1 MQTARKPISG
11 PRTGHQ
17 TRRRWARAIRARRR
31 WIAAVFVAGAVAFGI
46 DAVSPAPPAV
56 TQIVVAANDLAPGAT
71 LASSDLRLADWPV
84 GLVPDAVAT
93 SMSQLIGHTLAAGLS
108 RGEAVT
114 SIRLVGPTLASAVLE
129 SGRVATP
136 VRLADP
142 TIAAL
147 LHPGDRV
154 DLVAAQAGSSDPVSG
169 GTAPADARVV
179 APAALVLSVVQPDQG
194 GSVLVGGAS
203 TASGLLV
210 VAVTRTEAL
219 ALARASLLG
228 PLSVLLVG

>member
-1 MQTARKPISG
+1 M
-11 PRTGHQ
+11 
-17 TRRRWARAIRARRR
+17 RAIRSRRR
-31 WIAAVFVAGAVAFGI
+31 WIAAVLVAGAVAFGLE
-46 DAVSPAPPAV
+46 AVAPPPAPV
-56 TQIVVAANDLAPGAT
+56 TQIVVAANDLSPGT
-71 LASSDLRLADWPV
+71 MLSGNDLRLVDWPV
-84 GLVPDAVAT
+84 ALAPDTAAT
-93 SMSQLIGHTLAAGLS
+93 SITELVGHTLAAGLS
-108 RGEAVT
+108 RGEPVT
-114 SIRLVGPTLASAVLE
+114 RMRLVGPTLASAVLE

-142 TIAAL
+142 TVAAL

-179 APAALVLSVVQPDQG
+179 APAALVLSVVQPDQA
-194 GSVLVGGAS
+194 GSVLVGGAT

-210 VAVTRTEAL
+210 VAVSRTEAL
-219 ALARASLLG
+219 GLARASLLG

>member
-1 MQTARKPISG
+1 ML
-11 PRTGHQ
+11 
-17 TRRRWARAIRARRR
+17 
-31 WIAAVFVAGAVAFGI
+31 VAGAVAFGL
-46 DAVSPAPPAV
+46 DAVSPQPPPV
-56 TQIVVAANDLAPGAT
+56 KQIVVAASELPPGT
-71 LASSDLRLADWPV
+71 LLDSSDLRLAAWPAALAPDTAASSVTDLV
-84 GLVPDAVAT
+84 GR
-93 SMSQLIGHTLAAGLS
+93 TLAAGLS

-114 SIRLVGPTLASAVLE
+114 SMRLVGPTLASALLE

-142 TIAAL
+142 TVAAL
-147 LHPGDRV
+147 LHPGDRI

-179 APAALVLSVVQPDQG
+179 APTALVLSVVQPDQG
-194 GSVLVGGAS
+194 GSVLVGGAT

-210 VAVTRTEAL
+210 VAVSRTEAL